1 MYGRSLQVEGALVN
15 VDASFLRLHNV
26 PAGRAL
32 DLYGRLLGG
41 THRSA
46 VAPTKRERR
55 HASPLPP
62 SASNMK
68 SVQIT
73 CLLFCLVVGCAVYLS

>member
-1 MYGRSLQVEGALVN
+1 MT
-15 VDASFLRLHNV
+15 VDANFLRLHGV

-46 VAPTKRERR
+46 AAPTKRERR
-55 HASPLPP
+55 QASPLPP

-68 SVQIT
+68 SVPFAHLLCCVIEQKLMLPPPSFDDSIT
-73 CLLFCLVVGCAVYLS
+73 